1 MRVVTLGGEGQVGK
15 PLVKMLREKGYDVTD
30 FDMVNGHDLCEVGN
44 VEVTDAIYKAD
55 LVYFLAFDVGG
66 SAYLKD
72 YQFSYDFID
81 NNIKLMDNVFG
92 LLHAF
97 NTPFIFSSS
106 QMSNMNHSPYGV
118 LKRVGEFYTQSL
130 GGINVRFWN
139 VYGIEHDPAKFH
151 VITDF
156 INMAKNDGHIAMR
169 TNGDERRQFLYADD
183 ACEALI
189 TLGNHFPTLTK
200 DRNYD
205 ITSFEWNS
213 IADVASLVAKEFKV
227 TWSRGEIFDTI
238 QNKTENLPEGTILK
252 YWEPKIFLEEG
263 IKRIIA
269 DMENA

>member
-1 MRVVTLGGEGQVGK
+1 MRVVTLGGEGQVGR
-15 PLVKMLREKGYDVTD
+15 PLVKALKSKGYDVTD
-30 FDMVNGHDLCEVGN
+30 FDIVNGHDLAEIGN
-44 VEVTDAIYKAD
+44 IEINEAIYEAD
-55 LVYFLAFDVGG
+55 FVYFLAFDVGG
-66 SAYLKD
+66 SEYLKD
-72 YQFSYDFID
+72 YQFSFQFID
-81 NNIKLMDNVFG
+81 NNIALMNNVFNI
-92 LLHAF
+92 LHKF
-97 NTPFIFSSS
+97 NKPFIFSSS

-118 LKRVGEFYTQSL
+118 LKRLGEFYTKSL
-130 GGINVRFWN
+130 GGVNVRFWN

-156 INMAKNDGHIAMR
+156 INMAKGDGHIQMR

-213 IADVASLVAKEFKV
+213 ISEVAEMVAGEFGA

-238 QNKTENLPEGTILK
+238 QNKVENLPEGTILK
-252 YWEPKIFLEEG
+252 YWEPKIFLKEG
-263 IKRIIA
+263 IKRIIE
-269 DMENA
+269 DMK